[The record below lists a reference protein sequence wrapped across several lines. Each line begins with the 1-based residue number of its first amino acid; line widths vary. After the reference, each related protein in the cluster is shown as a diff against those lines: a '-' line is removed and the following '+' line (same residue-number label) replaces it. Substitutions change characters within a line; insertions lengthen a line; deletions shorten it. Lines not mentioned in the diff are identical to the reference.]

1 LLLPSLATLL
11 HACFLVCNACASA
24 VV

>member
-1 LLLPSLATLL
+1 LLLASLATLL
-11 HACFLVCNACASA
+11 HACFSVCNACASG

>member
-11 HACFLVCNACASA
+11 HACFSVCNACASA